1 MADMDFFQAEK
12 VFNSALAALIGSATL
27 AAEQHVGGR
36 KNGSFEQR
44 RVLHQKDISSSIPKD
59 VTAGLKLEQCP
70 LLNISYCPTSEAELP
85 FGKSLVVVVYNPLGW
100 SREEYIH
107 FPVSSSVLLE
117 VIDGAGNA
125 VPSQLLPLPQSA
137 YRLRKFYM
145 DGDEASMTSNN
156 YNSPLFHLVFSA
168 VVPPLGYTT
177 FRVRRASSSTTSS
190 PYISIK
196 STVETRHTTPT
207 VELTSSQLQ
216 LSFSSST
223 GLLAQLTNS
232 KTGVCLSP
240 SAAALPLH
248 FSMMFPTVSLLRGG
262 HISLSLLVS

>member
-1 MADMDFFQAEK
+1 
-12 VFNSALAALIGSATL
+12 
-27 AAEQHVGGR
+27 
-36 KNGSFEQR
+36 
-44 RVLHQKDISSSIPKD
+44 
-59 VTAGLKLEQCP
+59 
-70 LLNISYCPTSEAELP
+70 
-85 FGKSLVVVVYNPLGW
+85 
-100 SREEYIH
+100 
-107 FPVSSSVLLE
+107 VLLE
-117 VIDGAGNA
+117 VIDGAGNS

-156 YNSPLFHLVFSA
+156 YDNPLFHLVFSV

-177 FRVRRASSSTTSS
+177 FRVRRASSSNTSS
-190 PYISIK
+190 PHISIK
-196 STVETRHTTPT
+196 STVETQHTTPT

-223 GLLAQLTNS
+223 GLLTQLTNS

-248 FSMMFPTVSLLRGG
+248 FSTMFPTVSLLRG
-262 HISLSLLVS
+262 HISLSSLVS